1 MEKNIIQL
9 SELINS
15 GQHKVSLGHD
25 LILLDI
31 PQSKERYVFPLKV
44 DSPICIVVLQG
55 KLQCVVDLA
64 SHSIETTGMLI
75 ILEGQ
80 IVETM
85 NFNND
90 FQGWLMIMSPDF
102 LKGLD
107 IGNTFSLLK
116 DTSSRCFF
124 PLSMEQMQSLNNY
137 YSMINGVLQSDNP
150 YKDKILKHLTLAY
163 LYGFGSYIHT
173 SVSDTSKNRLE
184 EITSQFLNLVRDN
197 CKQHRDIPF
206 YADIL
211 KISPKH
217 LSKAVRTTTGEKAM
231 LWIER
236 YTILN
241 AKHLLKTTSYSIS
254 QIADCLSF
262 DNQSDFGK
270 YFKKSVGCS
279 PLEFRKRGS

>member
-1 MEKNIIQL
+1 MEKNAIQL
-9 SELINS
+9 SELIKS
-15 GQHKVSLGHD
+15 GQHKVSLGD
-25 LILLDI
+25 NFILIDI

-44 DSPICIVVLQG
+44 DSLICIVVSHG
-55 KLQCVVDLA
+55 KLQCVVDIA
-64 SHSIETTGMLI
+64 SHNIETTGMLI

-85 NFNND
+85 NFSND
-90 FQGWLMIMSPDF
+90 FQGCLMIMSPDF

-116 DTSSRCFF
+116 DISSRCFY

-241 AKHLLKTTSYSIS
+241 AKHLLRTTSYPIS

>member
-1 MEKNIIQL
+1 MEKNAIQL
-9 SELINS
+9 SELIKS
-15 GQHKVSLGHD
+15 GQHKVSLGNNFI
-25 LILLDI
+25 LIDI
-31 PQSKERYVFPLKV
+31 PKSKERYVFPLKV
-44 DSPICIVVLQG
+44 DSLICIVVSHG
-55 KLQCVVDLA
+55 KLQCVVDIA
-64 SHSIETTGMLI
+64 SHNIETTGMLI

-85 NFNND
+85 NFSND
-90 FQGWLMIMSPDF
+90 FQGCLMIMSPDF

-116 DTSSRCFF
+116 DISSRCFY
-124 PLSMEQMQSLNNY
+124 PLSIEQMQSLNNY
-137 YSMINGVLQSDNP
+137 YSMIKGTLQSDNP

-241 AKHLLKTTSYSIS
+241 AKHLLRTTSYPIS

-279 PLEFRKRGS
+279 PMEFRKQGF

>member
-1 MEKNIIQL
+1 MEKNAIQL
-9 SELINS
+9 SELIKS
-15 GQHKVSLGHD
+15 GQHKVSLGNNFI
-25 LILLDI
+25 LIDI

-44 DSPICIVVLQG
+44 DSLICIVVSHG
-55 KLQCVVDLA
+55 ELQCVVDIA
-64 SHSIETTGMLI
+64 SHNIETTGMLI

-85 NFNND
+85 NFSND
-90 FQGWLMIMSPDF
+90 FQGCLMIMSPDF

-116 DTSSRCFF
+116 DISSRCFY
-124 PLSMEQMQSLNNY
+124 PLSVEQMQSLNNY
-137 YSMINGVLQSDNP
+137 YSMIKGALQSDNP

-241 AKHLLKTTSYSIS
+241 AKHLLRTTSYPIS

-279 PLEFRKRGS
+279 PMEFRKQGF

>member
-44 DSPICIVVLQG
+44 DSTICIVVLQG

-85 NFNND
+85 NFSND

-116 DTSSRCFF
+116 DTSSRCFY

-241 AKHLLKTTSYSIS
+241 AKHLLRTTSYPIS

>member
-1 MEKNIIQL
+1 MEKNAIQL
-9 SELINS
+9 SELIKS
-15 GQHKVSLGHD
+15 GQHKVSLGD
-25 LILLDI
+25 NFILIDI

-44 DSPICIVVLQG
+44 DSLICIVVSHG
-55 KLQCVVDLA
+55 KLQCVVDIA
-64 SHSIETTGMLI
+64 SHNIETTGMLI

-85 NFNND
+85 NFSND
-90 FQGWLMIMSPDF
+90 FQGCLMIMSPDF

-116 DTSSRCFF
+116 DISSRCFY

-241 AKHLLKTTSYSIS
+241 AKHLLRTTSYPIS

-279 PLEFRKRGS
+279 PMEFRKQGF